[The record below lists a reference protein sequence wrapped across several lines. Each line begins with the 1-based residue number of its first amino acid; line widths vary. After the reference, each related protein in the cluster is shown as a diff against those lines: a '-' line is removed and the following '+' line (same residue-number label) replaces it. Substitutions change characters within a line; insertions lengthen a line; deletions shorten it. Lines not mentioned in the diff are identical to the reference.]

1 LIPRLQ
7 PTGFGFSFWRAGGG
21 GSFSEPSSK
30 IITPERA
37 WAIIEGMRA
46 ADIRKRLEAERKE
59 AISSRD
65 PLAIRFALDRYEVL
79 TALLAD
85 YADDAPVDPDKITLR
100 VSQAAKALGFTPN
113 HVRQLIRQGK
123 IQAFKANNEW
133 RIPLRVVL

>member
-1 LIPRLQ
+1 
-7 PTGFGFSFWRAGGG
+7 
-21 GSFSEPSSK
+21 
-30 IITPERA
+30 
-37 WAIIEGMRA
+37 MRA
-46 ADIRKRLEAERKE
+46 ADIRKRLEAERRE

-79 TALLAD
+79 TGLLAD
-85 YADDAPVDPDKITLR
+85 YADDAPVDLDKITLR

>member
-1 LIPRLQ
+1 M
-7 PTGFGFSFWRAGGG
+7 RAG
-21 GSFSEPSSK
+21 
-30 IITPERA
+30 
-37 WAIIEGMRA
+37 
-46 ADIRKRLEAERKE
+46 DIRRKLQAERQA

-79 TALLAD
+79 ASLLAD
-85 YADDAPVDPDKITLR
+85 YADDAPIDPDKITLR

-123 IQAFKANNEW
+123 IQAFKVNNEW

>member
-1 LIPRLQ
+1 MHTRNKSQI
-7 PTGFGFSFWRAGGG
+7 RAG
-21 GSFSEPSSK
+21 E
-30 IITPERA
+30 
-37 WAIIEGMRA
+37 
-46 ADIRKRLEAERKE
+46 IRKRLEAERQA

-65 PLAIRFALDRYEVL
+65 PLAIRFAIDRYEVL
-79 TALLAD
+79 TALLTG
-85 YADDAPVDPDKITLR
+85 YADDAPVDLDKVTMR